1 MNTTNIVHLTST
13 RNLLHLYLNNTFLAY
28 IISTKLLYY
37 LIFLTF
43 DCWTDMGVERGIR
56 LEGLSEAQISK
67 ALEDLLKVGEALK
80 KAWLIGCCNLY
91 VENEIN

>member
-13 RNLLHLYLNNTFLAY
+13 H
-28 IISTKLLYY
+28 
-37 LIFLTF
+37 
-43 DCWTDMGVERGIR
+43 MGVERGIR

-80 KAWLIGCCNLY
+80 KA
-91 VENEIN
+91 